1 MRPLFGVISGGSLT
15 LRYSAEESP
24 GSRRADPKRFS
35 LDMGELSVLASIPFP
50 TAGAHLRKPH
60 QHLGGVQGGGGCG
73 TSAPQS

>member
-35 LDMGELSVLASIPFP
+35 LDMGELSAGLHPIP

>member
-1 MRPLFGVISGGSLT
+1 MRPLFGVISGVSLT

-50 TAGAHLRKPH
+50 QLVPT
-60 QHLGGVQGGGGCG
+60 
-73 TSAPQS
+73 

>member
-1 MRPLFGVISGGSLT
+1 MGREVDVSPLFGVISGRSLT

-50 TAGAHLRKPH
+50 QLVPT
-60 QHLGGVQGGGGCG
+60 
-73 TSAPQS
+73 